1 MPQRTFRVLG
11 PAFIGPLAALLL
23 SALVIS
29 LTTERFLETQNLLN
43 VSLQVSIIA
52 IMAIGSTAVIL
63 TGGIDLS
70 PGSMMALLTM
80 LIAIFI
86 KWNHFSLGAAAGL
99 LVVLGCALGAINGIM
114 VAYLRIPSFI
124 ATLATLSAYKGWSF
138 LYNNGSP
145 IFSVSQDL
153 EPIFYGSLLG
163 IPLPF
168 YYVLVCYLIASVFL
182 HHTIPGREIYAVG
195 GNEAAARLS
204 GIKVRKVH
212 MLAYI
217 IAGGTAGIASI
228 VMAARL
234 NSGSPNYG
242 AGMELQAIGAAVIGG
257 ASLAGGYGNVIATL
271 IGALTIAIVQNGL
284 NLNDVPTS
292 WQGITLGI
300 IIAAAVGIDRWR
312 GEVGGFFARLLPGGR
327 RSKILP
333 PAPSEPSNVESRQ
346 PAVGSKHAAGDT
358 KQP

>member
-1 MPQRTFRVLG
+1 MIRQRPFGVLG
-11 PAFIGPLAALLL
+11 PTLIGPLAALLL
-23 SALVIS
+23 SAFVIS
-29 LTTERFLETQNLLN
+29 LTTDRFLDTRNLLN

-52 IMAIGSTAVIL
+52 IMAIGSTVVIL

-70 PGSMMALLTM
+70 PGSMVALLTM
-80 LIAIFI
+80 LIAMFV
-86 KWNHFSLGAAAGL
+86 KWNHFSLIVAAPL
-99 LVVLGCALGAINGIM
+99 LVVFGCGLGALNGAM

-145 IFSVSQDL
+145 IFSVSPDL
-153 EPIFYGSLLG
+153 EPIFYGTALG

-168 YYVLVCYLIASVFL
+168 YYVLVCYLVAFVFL
-182 HHTIPGREIYAVG
+182 HYTIPGREIYAVG

-204 GIKVRKVH
+204 GIKVRRIH
-212 MLAYI
+212 MLAYV
-217 IAGGTAGIASI
+217 IAGGTAGLASV

-257 ASLAGGYGNVIATL
+257 ASLTGGYGNVVATL
-271 IGALTIAIVQNGL
+271 VGALTIAVVQNGL

-292 WQGITLGI
+292 WQGITLGV

-312 GEVGGFFARLLPGGR
+312 GEVGSLVSRGLRRLR
-327 RSKILP
+327 
-333 PAPSEPSNVESRQ
+333 
-346 PAVGSKHAAGDT
+346 GDA
-358 KQP
+358 

>member
-1 MPQRTFRVLG
+1 MRRRSFRVFG
-11 PAFIGPLAALLL
+11 PTFIGPLAALLL
-23 SALVIS
+23 SAFVIS
-29 LTTERFLETQNLLN
+29 LTTDRFLDTRNLLN

-52 IMAIGSTAVIL
+52 IMAIGSTVVIL

-80 LIAIFI
+80 LMAMFV
-86 KWNHFSLGAAAGL
+86 KWNHLPLLVATP
-99 LVVLGCALGAINGIM
+99 LVVLLGCGLGVINGVM
-114 VAYLRIPSFI
+114 VAHWRIPSFI

-145 IFSVSQDL
+145 IFSVSADL
-153 EPIFYGSLLG
+153 EPIFYGSLFG

-168 YYVLVCYLIASVFL
+168 YYVLVCYLLAFVFL
-182 HHTIPGREIYAVG
+182 HYTIPGREIYAVG

-204 GIKVRKVH
+204 GIKVRRIH
-212 MLAYI
+212 MLAYTM
-217 IAGGTAGIASI
+217 AGGTAGLASV

-271 IGALTIAIVQNGL
+271 VGALTIAVVQNGL

-292 WQGITLGI
+292 WQGITLGV

-312 GEVGGFFARLLPGGR
+312 GEVGGWL
-327 RSKILP
+327 
-333 PAPSEPSNVESRQ
+333 SRALRIGQ
-346 PAVGSKHAAGDT
+346 RAEAKDQRDP
-358 KQP
+358 

>member
-1 MPQRTFRVLG
+1 MPQRAFRVLG

-23 SALVIS
+23 SAFVIS

-52 IMAIGSTAVIL
+52 IMAIGSTVVIL

-80 LIAIFI
+80 LIAMFI
-86 KWNHFSLGAAAGL
+86 KWNHFSLAAAAGL

-153 EPIFYGSLLG
+153 EPIFYGSLWG

-204 GIKVRKVH
+204 GIKVRRIH

-217 IAGGTAGIASI
+217 IAGGTAGLAGI

-257 ASLAGGYGNVIATL
+257 ASLTGGYGNVIATL

-292 WQGITLGI
+292 WQGITLGV

-312 GEVGGFFARLLPGGR
+312 GEAGRLLTRWLPGGR

-333 PAPSEPSNVESRQ
+333 PVPSERSVVESRQ
-346 PAVGSKHAAGDT
+346 PAGGSKHAAGDP
-358 KQP
+358 KEP

>member
-1 MPQRTFRVLG
+1 MPPRTSRVVG
-11 PAFIGPLAALLL
+11 PTFIGPLAALMV
-23 SALVIS
+23 SAFIIS
-29 LTTERFLETQNLLN
+29 LTTDRFLETRNLLN

-52 IMAIGSTAVIL
+52 LMAIGSTVVIL

-80 LIAIFI
+80 VMAMLVKWHHLSLAAAIPLLVLLGCG
-86 KWNHFSLGAAAGL
+86 LGAVNGL
-99 LVVLGCALGAINGIM
+99 M

-138 LYNNGSP
+138 LYNNGAP
-145 IFSVSQDL
+145 IFSVSPDL
-153 EPIFYGSLLG
+153 EPIFYGALVG

-168 YYVLVCYLIASVFL
+168 YYVLVCYLAAFVFL
-182 HHTIPGREIYAVG
+182 HYAIPGREIYAVG

-204 GIKVRKVH
+204 GIKVRRVH

-217 IAGGTAGIASI
+217 IAGGTAGLASV

-242 AGMELQAIGAAVIGG
+242 AGMELQAIGAAVMGG
-257 ASLAGGYGNVIATL
+257 ASLAGGAGNVIATL
-271 IGALTIAIVQNGL
+271 IGAVTIAVVQNGL

-292 WQGITLGI
+292 WQGITLGV

-312 GEVGGFFARLLPGGR
+312 DELGGLFKRDGG
-327 RSKILP
+327 I
-333 PAPSEPSNVESRQ
+333 A
-346 PAVGSKHAAGDT
+346 
-358 KQP
+358 